1 MSSSFDVIVIGAG
14 VLGLASAAELAARG
28 LAVTVIDPGGAN
40 ASSVAAGMIAPA
52 MEAASDDLPA
62 DVVDVL
68 VAARALWP
76 DFAARH
82 GLELI
87 EEGADWRGADAA
99 AVEAR
104 LRAHGFRAMRTR
116 DGVHA
121 PDDARIDVGVA
132 LQALGRSVGRAE
144 ARAASAASR
153 GDGWT
158 LQADDGRTWAG
169 RHLVV
174 ATGAAAALPG
184 LPPRVAGLIA
194 SVTPIRGQL
203 SYVRGMAPRV
213 VVRTPAGYAVPAPGG
228 VLVGAS
234 MDAGRRDLA
243 PDVDAARTQVKAVRA
258 LTGVGPGEP
267 EVRVAVRGA
276 LSDGL
281 PAAGEM
287 DGVGVALAPRRN
299 GWLLAPL
306 VAKVVADAIQGRPP
320 GPHAAALG
328 PDRPGL
334 TRPGPT
340 APAG

>member
-28 LAVTVIDPGGAN
+28 LAVTVIDPGGPN

-62 DVVDVL
+62 AVVEVL

-76 DFAARH
+76 DFAGHH

-87 EEGADWRGADAA
+87 EEGADWRGAGAA

-104 LRAHGFRAMRTR
+104 LRAHGFRAVRTS

-121 PDDARIDVGVA
+121 PDDARIDVGLA
-132 LQALGRSVGRAE
+132 LHTLGRSAGRVE
-144 ARAASAASR
+144 ARAASAASH
-153 GDGWT
+153 GDGWRLLT
-158 LQADDGRTWAG
+158 DDGRTWNG
-169 RHLVV
+169 RHLVL
-174 ATGAAAALPG
+174 ATGAAGALCG
-184 LPPRVAGLIA
+184 LPPRVAA
-194 SVTPIRGQL
+194 VVEAVTPIRGQL
-203 SYVRGMAPRV
+203 SYVPGPAPGT
-213 VVRTPAGYAVPAPGG
+213 VVRTSAGYAVPAPGG

-234 MDAGRRDLA
+234 MEVGRRDLE
-243 PDVDAARTQVKAVRA
+243 PDVGAAGAQLAAVRA
-258 LTGVGPGEP
+258 LTGLPPGNA
-267 EVRVAVRGA
+267 EVRVGVRGA
-276 LSDGL
+276 LRDGL
-281 PAAGEM
+281 PAVGAL
-287 DGVGVALAPRRN
+287 DGVVLALAPRRN

-334 TRPGPT
+334 ARPEPT